1 MSFLFLANAP
11 VVDESVQAE
20 LSRLEICGM
29 TLAGLGL
36 LFFLG
41 AAVGLFRFPDFYTR
55 MHAAGKGDTLSSLL
69 ILLGFALITFD
80 DFSAAGWLLLLK
92 IFGIVL
98 FIMLTSPTSTHA
110 LMRAGFEDGIEPVT
124 NNPKRKKK
132 GGAKKK

>member
-80 DFSAAGWLLLLK
+80 DFSALGWLLLLK